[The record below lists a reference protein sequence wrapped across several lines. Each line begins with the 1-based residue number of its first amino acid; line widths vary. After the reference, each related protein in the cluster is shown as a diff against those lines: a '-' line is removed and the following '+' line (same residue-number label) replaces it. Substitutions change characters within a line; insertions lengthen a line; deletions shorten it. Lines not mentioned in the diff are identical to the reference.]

1 MKQGLNVLFFA
12 PKAQAGSAPASN
24 ERVRGLQDSG
34 FQVQRC
40 ATIPALHKCIQANVS
55 ADMPAVVVLAGSL
68 PENCSAA
75 TYLRTMHPDAGI
87 VAQSNGLQDADVIRL
102 LQSGVDNY
110 FSHDASHD
118 LLAAILFRLFSRA
131 DSGHEHFASVP
142 EGTAAVGWSLQ
153 DQAWKLNSPEGTR
166 ITLTTGERAFLMV
179 LFNATDRRATHRQ
192 LADAVNRDYALAAS
206 QAPQGRLGVLVSR
219 LRRKCASQGE
229 PLPLKSLHNW
239 GYMFTGPVQG

>member
-1 MKQGLNVLFFA
+1 MKQSLNVLFFA
-12 PKAQAGSAPASN
+12 PKAQAGAVPASN
-24 ERVRGLQDSG
+24 ERIRGLQESG

-55 ADMPAVVVLAGSL
+55 EDMPAAVVLAGSL

-75 TYLRTMHPDAGI
+75 TYLRTMHPDVGI
-87 VAQSNGLQDADVIRL
+87 VAQTSGLQDADVIRL

-110 FSHDASHD
+110 FGHDASHD
-118 LLAAILFRLFSRA
+118 LLAAILFRLFSRS
-131 DSGHEHFASVP
+131 DGGHDHFAAP
-142 EGTAAVGWSLQ
+142 ADDTATSGWALQ
-153 DQAWKLNSPEGTR
+153 DQAWKLSSPEGTR

-179 LFNATDRRATHRQ
+179 LFNAADRRATHRQ
-192 LADAVNRDYALAAS
+192 LADAVNQDYALAAS
-206 QAPQGRLGVLVSR
+206 PAPQGRLGVLVSR

-239 GYMFTGPVQG
+239 GYMFTGPVQS